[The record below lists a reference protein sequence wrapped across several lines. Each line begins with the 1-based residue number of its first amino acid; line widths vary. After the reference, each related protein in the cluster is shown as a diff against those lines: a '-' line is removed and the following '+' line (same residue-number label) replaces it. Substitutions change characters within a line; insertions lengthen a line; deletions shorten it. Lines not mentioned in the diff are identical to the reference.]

1 MPSCLKTVL
10 IMLSLIFAPLLAHAS
25 PVTFETEDGVKIN
38 ADIAFP
44 ETVSEPVPA
53 VIFIHQ
59 GGSDKSEWTQTDLY
73 AQIVQQGMVALAYD
87 VRGHGQSEG
96 RGGRSLFD
104 DPARAPK
111 DLQAALQFLAGQE
124 HVDASRI
131 AIVGSS
137 IGANLALV
145 GLSKPELE
153 VKTAIA
159 ISGKTSAWIN
169 LAGGAEAATTPSS
182 VYLIAAE
189 HEQDGLRAIWA
200 QEIYDASA
208 DPRQVDIIPGAHQ
221 HGTGIIANRPDLQQR
236 ILNWLATHL

>member
-25 PVTFETEDGVKIN
+25 PVTFETEDGVKIS

-104 DPARAPK
+104 DPERAPK

-182 VYLIAAE
+182 IYLIAAE
-189 HEQDGLRAIWA
+189 HEQDGLRAVWA

-208 DPRQVDIIPGAHQ
+208 DPRQVEIVPGAHQ
-221 HGTGIIANRPDLQQR
+221 HGTGIIASRPDLQQR